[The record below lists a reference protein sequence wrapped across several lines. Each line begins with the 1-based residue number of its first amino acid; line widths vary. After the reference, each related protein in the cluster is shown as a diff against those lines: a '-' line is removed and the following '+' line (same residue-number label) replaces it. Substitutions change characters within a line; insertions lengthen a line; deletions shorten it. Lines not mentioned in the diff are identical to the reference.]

1 MKHNIRH
8 KQQDDASQAELMYQ
22 FNINLSLADL
32 NALYKHSG
40 ESGRAAPHDVR
51 VGLYRHPRSEP
62 HSQLEPYSRSEPR
75 SRSGLF
81 SEQEPHLEL
90 ACGARLVRYDN
101 DWLLRNL
108 CTLPE
113 ERGQGL
119 ASRLLQELRTLP
131 PYQPL
136 LTLPLPHL
144 EPFYLRNGFSAVDET
159 GLSSSL
165 QQLLRQCR
173 RRNKGIRAMVS
184 DASLR

>member
-1 MKHNIRH
+1 MDRRTEFARLKHNIRH

-62 HSQLEPYSRSEPR
+62 R
-75 SRSGLF
+75 SRSGLH
-81 SEQEPHLEL
+81 SEQEPYLEL

-131 PYQPL
+131 QYQPL

-173 RRNKGIRAMVS
+173 RRHKGIRAMVS